1 MKGHKIIALAAAIMF
16 FLLIFCAC
24 NRTPTVAETTTG
36 AAGGSDISPENTT
49 SSERTTESVTV
60 VSDEKLIALT
70 FDDGPRASTTNRIL
84 DVLESNGAAATFFLV
99 GYNIERNVGV
109 IQRAAEIGCEIANHS
124 NDHKN
129 LTKCT
134 ADELRAQVDTPNKTL
149 KTLAGVDVKL
159 FRAPGGNFKGVE
171 ADIGMPLI
179 QWSIDTEDWR
189 YKDAAHPGRTKEER
203 EADLK
208 AIADRVVANAEK
220 GDIILMHDIYDFT
233 ADLCDIIVPR
243 LVENGF
249 KLVTVSDMYAAY
261 GEELKGGKVY
271 YNVDFS
277 KSNLVLNAGAYI
289 VKTNGGVLNVR
300 QKPEADSPSLE
311 KIPNGTAIT
320 VSNSVPGW
328 AYVTYNSVSGWVNA
342 TYLSS
347 M

>member
-1 MKGHKIIALAAAIMF
+1 MKGYKIFGLMAAAIA
-16 FLLIFCAC
+16 FLLLFCAC
-24 NRTPTVAETTTG
+24 NRTPIVGETTTG
-36 AAGGSDISPENTT
+36 AAGGSDISPENT
-49 SSERTTESVTV
+49 SREQTTEAATV

-84 DVLESNGAAATFFLV
+84 DILENNGAAATFFLV
-99 GYNIERNVGV
+99 GYNIERNIGV

-134 ADELRAQVDTPNKTL
+134 AGELRTQVDTPNQTL

-159 FRAPGGNFKGVE
+159 FRAPGGNFKDIE

-179 QWSIDTEDWR
+179 QWSIDTEDWK
-189 YKDAAHPGRTKEER
+189 YKDAAHPGRTEEER

-261 GEELKGGKVY
+261 GEELKDGKVY
-271 YNVDFS
+271 YNIDFN
-277 KSNLVLNAGAYI
+277 KSTLVLNAGAYI

-300 QKPEADSPSLE
+300 EEPEADSPSLE

-320 VSNSVPGW
+320 VSDSVPGW